1 MGRKRITNPSTK
13 ASKPKKARRSARL
26 ATNTVVGAPSA
37 PSTDMTDSGPNL
49 PFNPVNAVPAVGAQP
64 ALQTQCVSEAV
75 AAAWGPPTFQAPPS
89 QPSTALH
96 HSTAPAA
103 LGAPPSQG
111 APPSHHS
118 TASHPSSAPA
128 APPSQGAPPSH
139 HSTASHPSSAPAAS
153 AGAPPS
159 LQNNASVGF
168 DAATAAS
175 LIPRTMLAGAQQ
187 DGGGDPPP
195 VPAETR
201 VEGEQPIPSLVS
213 VDARVPGLTPLVSV
227 CAPLGDHLQK
237 ATRDK
242 IGRGEFVDLGL
253 LLENWGPSK
262 PQEGLCLS
270 LDELGRPVLKAQEK
284 IPRRITS
291 IAAWT
296 SAFLIYASIYLS
308 YHPHRTQGILK
319 YMHTV
324 RSAASRFGGYGWRQ
338 YDINFRMRQQRTP
351 QRSWS
356 LIDGELWYLF
366 VISPPIS
373 RNASNPSPRPF
384 QANRNPA
391 SVTQGQSRIISSR
404 GSPGM
409 SFPGPRK
416 AACFGFNK
424 SEGCKF
430 VKCKFAHVCSTCKKP
445 GHTALSCKQKF

>member
-1 MGRKRITNPSTK
+1 M
-13 ASKPKKARRSARL
+13 A
-26 ATNTVVGAPSA
+26 
-37 PSTDMTDSGPNL
+37 
-49 PFNPVNAVPAVGAQP
+49 AVR
-64 ALQTQCVSEAV
+64 
-75 AAAWGPPTFQAPPS
+75 GPPTFQAPPS

-96 HSTAPAA
+96 HSTASAALGAPPSQGAPPSHHSTARHPSSAPAA

-128 APPSQGAPPSH
+128 VLGAPPSQGAPPSH

-195 VPAETR
+195 FPAETR
-201 VEGEQPIPSLVS
+201 VEGEQPTPSLVS
-213 VDARVPGLTPLVSV
+213 LDAWVPGLTPLVSM
-227 CAPLGDHLQK
+227 CTPLGDHWQK

-262 PQEGLCLS
+262 PQEGLCLY
-270 LDELGRPVLKAQEK
+270 LDELGRLVLK
-284 IPRRITS
+284 IPRSITS

-296 SAFLIYASIYLS
+296 SAFLIYVSISLT

-351 QRSWS
+351 QRFWS

-373 RNASNPSPRPF
+373 RNASNPSSRPF
-384 QANRNPA
+384 QANRNP
-391 SVTQGQSRIISSR
+391 VPI
-404 GSPGM
+404 PDH
-409 SFPGPRK
+409 F
-416 AACFGFNK
+416 
-424 SEGCKF
+424 
-430 VKCKFAHVCSTCKKP
+430 
-445 GHTALSCKQKF
+445 